1 MLIKSEPLITVFMK
15 TLLTIILFSVLF
27 SSCNKSQKNTHT
39 DSEIQLDSL
48 QLKKKRI
55 KIQSTTNQVP
65 KILKDDSNFEALTKN
80 IDTLNTVSFALMEN
94 TVTSINENIE
104 ELIETLP
111 GAYKNRSVLSRLN
124 EMYTYSKDVAYRITK
139 QKKDTTAIG
148 DKVSK
153 IITSYNHLLTQID
166 ETTFKLPEDFK
177 KELEREKEI
186 KKDTI
191 AVEPLF

>member
-1 MLIKSEPLITVFMK
+1 MK
-15 TLLTIILFSVLF
+15 TISITLILISTLILG
-27 SSCNKSQKNTHT
+27 CNKSQKLQNTT
-39 DSEIQLDSL
+39 KSIVLDSL
-48 QLKKKRI
+48 QRKTNRI
-55 KIQSTTNQVP
+55 TIQNSTHKIP
-65 KILKDDSNFEALTKN
+65 KILKDDANFEALSKN
-80 IDTLNTVSFALMEN
+80 IDTLNTISFALMEAN
-94 TVTSINENIE
+94 VISINENIE

-111 GAYKNRSVLSRLN
+111 KEYKNKSILSRLN

-139 QKKDTTAIG
+139 QRKDTAVLN
-148 DKVSK
+148 KKASK
-153 IITSYNHLLTQID
+153 IIIGYNHLLTQID